1 MTLHTFVVYVED
13 RPGVLNRVSSL
24 FRRRA
29 FNIESL
35 SVGHSE
41 TPGVSRMTIVVA
53 TDEGGSARIRAHL
66 WKLVHVVRV
75 EDISEQ
81 PAIVRELALIKLAA
95 DHENRAAVMQLAH
108 VFHARVVDVSV
119 ESLVIEICASE
130 SKVSGLMDV
139 LRPYGILETVRTGRV
154 AMARG
159 SAAASMAGLQD
170 VTAAEDGLSYSV

>member
-1 MTLHTFVVYVED
+1 MTLHTLVVYVED

-24 FRRRA
+24 FRRRG

-41 TPGVSRMTIVVA
+41 TSGVSRMTVVVA
-53 TDEGGSARIRAHL
+53 TDDGGAARICAHL
-66 WKLVHVVRV
+66 WKVVHVVRV
-75 EDISEQ
+75 EDISQQ

-95 DHENRAAVMQLAH
+95 DHENRAAVMQLAA
-108 VFHARVVDVSV
+108 VFHARVVDVAV
-119 ESLVIEICASE
+119 ESLVIEICATE
-130 SKVSGLMDV
+130 EKVSRLIDV

-159 SAAASMAGLQD
+159 SSAPSLAGLHD
-170 VTAAEDGLSYSV
+170 IAATEEGLSYSV

>member
-1 MTLHTFVVYVED
+1 VTLHTFVVYVED

-24 FRRRA
+24 FRRRG

-41 TPGVSRMTIVVA
+41 TAGVSRMTVVVA
-53 TDEGGSARIRAHL
+53 TDAGGAARIRAHL
-66 WKLVHVVRV
+66 WKVVHVVRV

-95 DHENRAAVMQLAH
+95 GHENRAAVMQLAH
-108 VFHARVVDVSV
+108 VFDARVVDVAV
-119 ESLVIEICASE
+119 ESLVIEICAPAD
-130 SKVSGLMDV
+130 KVSRLTDV

-154 AMARG
+154 AMSRG
-159 SAAASMAGLQD
+159 SSAPSLAGLRD
-170 VTAAEDGLSYSV
+170 MTAAEEGLSYSV